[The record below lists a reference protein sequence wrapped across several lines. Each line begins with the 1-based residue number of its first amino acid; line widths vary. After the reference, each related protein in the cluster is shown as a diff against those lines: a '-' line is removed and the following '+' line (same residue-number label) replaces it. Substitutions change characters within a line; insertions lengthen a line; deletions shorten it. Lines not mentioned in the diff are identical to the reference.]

1 MKKIIT
7 IVGMQCN
14 HCKISVEEALLQ
26 LEGVIKVEVDLDKK
40 IATIEINQEVSNEKI
55 IEAIEEIGFEVDH
68 IEE

>member
-14 HCKISVEEALLQ
+14 HCKMSVEETLLQ
-26 LEGVIKVEVDLDKK
+26 LEGVTKVEVDLDKK

>member
-14 HCKISVEEALLQ
+14 HCKMSVEEALLQ
-26 LEGVIKVEVDLDKK
+26 LEGITKVEVDLDKK

>member
-7 IVGMQCN
+7 IIGMQCN
-14 HCKISVEEALLQ
+14 HCKMSVEEALLQ
-26 LEGVIKVEVDLDKK
+26 LEGITKVEVDLDKK

-55 IEAIEEIGFEVDH
+55 IEAIEEIGFEVEH